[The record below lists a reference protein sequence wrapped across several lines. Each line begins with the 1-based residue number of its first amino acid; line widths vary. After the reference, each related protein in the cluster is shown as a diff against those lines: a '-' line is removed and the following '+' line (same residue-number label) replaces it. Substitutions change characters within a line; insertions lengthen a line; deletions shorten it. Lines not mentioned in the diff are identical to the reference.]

1 MGLPVIA
8 TNWSGPTAF
17 LDETVGY
24 PLQYT
29 VAPVPAELNL
39 PGHNW
44 AEPDVAHLRMLMRQ
58 VVSRPDKARERGR
71 AARERML
78 KRFSPAVLAE
88 DIVRQLEEL
97 PESRSSSR
105 RGKKREKAKQEL

>member
-8 TNWSGPTAF
+8 TNWSGPTAY

-24 PLQYT
+24 PLRYT
-29 VAPVPAELNL
+29 LAPVPAELNL

-58 VVSRPDKARERGR
+58 VLSRPDKARARGA

-88 DIVRQLEEL
+88 DIVRQLESL
-97 PESRSSSR
+97 PERR
-105 RGKKREKAKQEL
+105 RGKKPKKAKEEL